1 MEYIHLNP
9 VKRGLVHRS
18 ISPLYFTTAGNLSTI
33 SPEGAKENSPGCKP
47 WENVRPLSP
56 EPRRGDRI
64 WANLAASFAPTGA
77 PGEKNRKTF
86 PFSQG
91 LRPGLFSFVPPG
103 QRAARGTCV
112 VNQNLHAIALKG
124 ISMSTRCQQTNGI
137 MLDLPQDSVRKTQ
150 VKRGWMTNRKLRFDV
165 QSRFGSFQTWSPS
178 CLHGF
183 EIHLPT
189 PKTGRST

>member
-1 MEYIHLNP
+1 MALDWSQCPAVESVPGKVSGAWMLRGTRMPVGVGGRIHDTFYNFCRKGCVSEGGVLWQGRFFDRALRTVKEYHEKVEYIHLNP

-18 ISPLYFTTAGNLSTI
+18 ISPLYFTTAGNLSAI
-33 SPEGAKENSPGCKP
+33 SPEGAKENSPGRKP

-91 LRPGLFSFVPPG
+91 LRPGLLSAAL
-103 QRAARGTCV
+103 RAKENNIM
-112 VNQNLHAIALKG
+112 NQSN
-124 ISMSTRCQQTNGI
+124 
-137 MLDLPQDSVRKTQ
+137 
-150 VKRGWMTNRKLRFDV
+150 DV
-165 QSRFGSFQTWSPS
+165 
-178 CLHGF
+178 LAV
-183 EIHLPT
+183 
-189 PKTGRST
+189 